1 MKKIVFIVL
10 ILSSCATSRRSKPC
24 RQCPQ
29 HSWWTRTQL
38 INYHT
43 MNPNVNIAQDVKL
56 SNEFLKELRENLIK
70 TGVIIQ
76 DTIKIKSNGNE
87 KFNQGDSTTRWIIL

>member
-1 MKKIVFIVL
+1 
-10 ILSSCATSRRSKPC
+10 
-24 RQCPQ
+24 
-29 HSWWTRTQL
+29 
-38 INYHT
+38 

-87 KFNQGDSTTRWIIL
+87 KFNKNNPETKRIVL